1 MSGGVGGWLIQKGG
15 VQASGERWAWRQTV
29 NFLTFSFHSPIF
41 RACLYQGGATMHS
54 STLHTRTL
62 PAHTRARA
70 RTNAHT
76 NTASG
81 GTGGAP
87 LAPVSLLAEGK
98 MCSKTYVYIN
108 FVVF

>member
-1 MSGGVGGWLIQKGG
+1 VERDGRGDRLLIFSRFLFILLYSERVSTRG
-15 VQASGERWAWRQTV
+15 VQPCILRHCT
-29 NFLTFSFHSPIF
+29 
-41 RACLYQGGATMHS
+41 RAPYQ
-54 STLHTRTL
+54 HTH
-62 PAHTRARA
+62 ARARA